1 MTAMQ
6 KPRSRA
12 TPAPQPSDGGASK
25 LSARCDGIPEAL
37 SVYFN
42 QLVYQLR
49 RQGRDIVSLSLGE
62 AYFSIPA
69 FPFEKLDFDRGYH
82 YSDSQGIPELRKRIA
97 AFYAAKYD
105 GIVDADKNVLI
116 SAGSKPIIF
125 MVMLATLDPGD
136 EVLIQEPAW
145 VSYQEQARLVNADV
159 NFIPFDV
166 PISGFADYFTEQ
178 TKLVIINN
186 PNNPAGRIYSY
197 EELVELHAL
206 CRDNGVFLLVD
217 EAYSDFAPPGTF
229 HCLPKVV
236 PDFDHAIT
244 VNSLSKNFGMSG
256 WRVGY
261 VIAHEEVIRGLLKI
275 NQHLI
280 TCAPTILLQYMARY
294 FDDVLSHT
302 LPQVDEV
309 VHKRER
315 VQKMCDR
322 LGLRYLAGSATFY
335 FFVDVDEFDGDIHDF
350 ALWLLVEKN
359 ISVVPGSAYGATTSR
374 FIRVSIGTESEERI
388 EEALRTIAAALST
401 RIDLGKLRTEMRRLG
416 LGEYQTGI
424 RR

>member
-1 MTAMQ
+1 MQ
-6 KPRSRA
+6 KPKSQSA
-12 TPAPQPSDGGASK
+12 PASQPSDGGVSK
-25 LSARCDGIPEAL
+25 LSARSDGIPEAL

-97 AFYAAKYD
+97 DFYAAKYD
-105 GIVDADKNVLI
+105 GIVDPDKNVLI

-145 VSYQEQARLVNADV
+145 VSYQEQARLVNAHV
-159 NFIPFDV
+159 NFIPFDA
-166 PISGFADYFTEQ
+166 PIAGFADYFTSR

-197 EELVELHAL
+197 DELVELHAL

-229 HCLPKVV
+229 HCLAKVV
-236 PDFDHAIT
+236 PDFDYAIT

-302 LPQVDEV
+302 LPQVAEV
-309 VHKRER
+309 VLKRER
-315 VQKMCDR
+315 VQGMCDR
-322 LGLRYLAGSATFY
+322 LGLRSLTGSATFY
-335 FFVDVDEFDGDIHDF
+335 FFIDVDQFDGDIHDL

-374 FIRVSIGTESEERI
+374 FIRVSIGTETEERI
-388 EEALRTIAAALST
+388 EEGLRTIATALST
-401 RIDLGKLRTEMRRLG
+401 RIDLGKLGTEMRRLG
-416 LGEYQTGI
+416 LGDYQTGI